1 MSKPVWPSRTGNR
14 LLDRLPEDVCK
25 RLSSVLE
32 PMSLPH
38 GEELC
43 RQDGPMTYVYFPT
56 IGVCSVV
63 SVTDDGKI
71 VEAATVGNEG
81 MIGIPVVLGLE
92 FNPSKAI
99 SQVSG
104 RALRVRVPAFLQAL
118 EPGGALDRLLRRY
131 IAYSLRY
138 SYQGVACNALHSVE
152 ERMCKW
158 LLMTHDRVGQA
169 EFVLTQEFLAE
180 MLGVRRQSVS
190 IVAGTLQ
197 AAGFLN
203 YRRGHMKII
212 NREGLEDASCECYE
226 TLRSYYER
234 IMK

>member
-1 MSKPVWPSRTGNR
+1 
-14 LLDRLPEDVCK
+14 
-25 RLSSVLE
+25 
-32 PMSLPH
+32 
-38 GEELC
+38 
-43 RQDGPMTYVYFPT
+43 
-56 IGVCSVV
+56 
-63 SVTDDGKI
+63 
-71 VEAATVGNEG
+71 

-104 RALRVRVPAFLQAL
+104 KALRVRVAAFLQAL
-118 EPGGALDRLLRRY
+118 EPDGALDRLLRRY

-138 SYQGVACNALHSVE
+138 SYQCVACNALHSVE

-158 LLMTHDRVGQA
+158 LLMTHDRAGQA

-197 AAGFLN
+197 AAGLLS

-226 TLRSYYER
+226 TLRLYYER